1 MPQNKILSASMQI
14 AVCSPQN
21 RVRGM
26 FHKIML
32 CEAMP
37 VLLILPFHTLKMS
50 LNFIAGFFSSFLSFV
65 LLFTC
70 LVSTSLKKLSPVSN
84 LFFIQNTE
92 ESCASPST
100 PPLRNHKLREP
111 FQSADCEHHSIE
123 TSLVLVISDLLSASD
138 RDHLS
143 KLSMLYL
150 SAPFDNHA
158 HNIPLQ

>member
-14 AVCSPQN
+14 AVCSPQK

-32 CEAMP
+32 CEAIP

-84 LFFIQNTE
+84 LFLSKILKK
-92 ESCASPST
+92 AVLHHPH
-100 PPLRNHKLREP
+100 PHLANHKLREP

-150 SAPFDNHA
+150 SAPFDNTA